1 MSVGDVNA
9 VSTGECRDIYA
20 VDVGMY
26 DLPNHASVYVLDTPK
41 PTIVE
46 AGTGANA
53 ERVVHALTELGI
65 ATREVENIV
74 LTHVHLDHAGGA
86 GFLSRACPNAD
97 IYVHERGGPHLQ
109 DPSFLVE
116 GTKQLVGQEGWDR
129 YYVRPGSVDADRLRP
144 VADGDVIDLGDRALR
159 VRHAPGHANHQVLLH
174 SPGDDAVFTGDA
186 LGVYVPETDTIRA
199 ISPPPEFDAEQALA
213 DVETIR
219 DLDPST
225 LLFSHYGA
233 VPAEDRLD
241 RARAAIVEWVTAVRD
256 AREAAEADSA
266 VVAQFVE
273 SIDGPDRWSEIVAE
287 TDTAMNVHGVLQYLD
302 RQDGELPTA
311 IVSSE

>member
-1 MSVGDVNA
+1 MAVGDANA
-9 VSTGECRDIYA
+9 ISLGECRDIYA

-41 PTIVE
+41 PTIVD
-46 AGTGANA
+46 AGTGVNV

-65 ATREVENIV
+65 AAEEVGNIV

-97 IYVHERGGPHLQ
+97 IYVHEHGVPHLQ
-109 DPSFLVE
+109 DPAFLVE
-116 GTKQLVGQEGWDR
+116 ETKRLVGQVGWDR
-129 YYVRPGSVDADRLRP
+129 YYVQPGSIDADRLRP

-159 VRHAPGHANHQVLLH
+159 VQHAPGHAGHQVLLH
-174 SPGDDAVFTGDA
+174 SPSDDAVFTGDA
-186 LGVYVPETDTIRA
+186 LGIYVPETDTIRA

-219 DLDPST
+219 ELDPST

-233 VPAEDRLD
+233 VPTEDRLD
-241 RARAAIVEWVTAVRD
+241 RARAAIVEWVTMVRD
-256 AREAAEADSA
+256 AREAAEADGA

-273 SIDGPDRWSEIVAE
+273 SIDSPDRWSDIVAE
-287 TDTAMNVHGVLQYLD
+287 METAMNVRGVLQYLD
-302 RQDGELPTA
+302 CHDGELPTA
-311 IVSSE
+311 VVPSE

>member
-1 MSVGDVNA
+1 MSVGDINA
-9 VSTGECRDIYA
+9 VSIGECRDIYA

-26 DLPNHASVYVLDTPK
+26 DLPNHASVYVLDTPE

-46 AGTGANA
+46 TGTGANA
-53 ERVVHALTELGI
+53 ERIVDALTDLGI
-65 ATREVENIV
+65 AAADVANIV

-86 GFLSRACPNAD
+86 GFLARVCSNAEV
-97 IYVHERGGPHLQ
+97 YVHQKGAPHLQ

-116 GTKQLVGQEGWDR
+116 GTKQLVGEAGWER
-129 YYVRPGSVDADRLRP
+129 YYTNPGSIDADRIRP

-159 VRHAPGHANHQVLLH
+159 VHHAPGHAGHQVLLH
-174 SPGDDAVFTGDA
+174 SPSDDAVFTGDV
-186 LGVYVPETDTIRA
+186 LGIYVPETDTIRA
-199 ISPPPEFDAEQALA
+199 ISPPPGFDAEQALA

-225 LLFSHYGA
+225 LLFSHFG
-233 VPAEDRLD
+233 PAPTGDRLD
-241 RARAAIVEWVTAVRD
+241 RARNAIVEWVSEVQD
-256 AREAAEADSA
+256 ARADAAADGA

-273 SIDGPDRWSEIVAE
+273 SIDGPDRWSDIVAE

-302 RQDGELPTA
+302 RQDGELPA
-311 IVSSE
+311 ALARHE